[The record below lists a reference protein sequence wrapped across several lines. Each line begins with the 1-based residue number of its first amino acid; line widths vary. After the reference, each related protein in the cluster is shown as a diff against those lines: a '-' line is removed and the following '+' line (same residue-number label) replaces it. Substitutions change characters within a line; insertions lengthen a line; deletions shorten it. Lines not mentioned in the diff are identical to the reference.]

1 MNRLQLAL
9 LSVSVTTLAFTAQ
22 AQTLP
27 ENALSTAE
35 PGRVSE
41 QLRDAPFAPT
51 VSPEISIKDV
61 DLQKAPPG
69 ADKINLTLT
78 GLNISGVTAYTQD
91 QLAPLYTPYIGQ
103 TVTLAQVYA
112 IANDLKLKY
121 RNEGYLLAQ
130 VIVPPQTIDSGIV
143 NLQVVEGT
151 VDSVVVQGEET
162 AATELVRK
170 YAGQI
175 ATGGALNIAQLERQL
190 LLINDLPGVT
200 ARSVLSPSP
209 NVTGAA
215 DLRIIVERD
224 PFDALIGVNNNGSKY
239 LGPLQFVGA
248 ATANNHFNLNES
260 QTAQVVF
267 APQSINPFDYE
278 LGYLALQYNMP
289 VWSHGTTLQI
299 FTSLTDTDPGFDLK
313 QFDVEGKS
321 IFASIGLEHPFIRS
335 RAQNLY
341 GRVSFDY
348 RNVKTS
354 NNLPEPTR
362 EDDIRALRAGVR
374 YDFLDTFLGV
384 GVNSIDLEFAKGL
397 DLFGA
402 SDKGDANLSRAA
414 GDPDFF
420 KLNAEIQR
428 LQRITSS
435 VNLLLAG
442 SAQWSNDALLASEEF
457 GVGGINIGR
466 AYDPS
471 EIVGDEG
478 IAGKVELQWKQPVQW
493 NLVEDYQVFGF
504 YDAGRVWNDD
514 PTTADQKRDSV
525 ISTGFGLRTDFGEH
539 VNADLTVAFP
549 LSRDVETQRDRD
561 PRVYFSL
568 TKQF

>member
-1 MNRLQLAL
+1 MNKFKLAL
-9 LSVSVTTLAFTAQ
+9 FSVSFVALSTAAQ

-41 QLRDAPFAPT
+41 QFRDMPVAPS
-51 VSPEISIKDV
+51 VSPEISVKEGDA
-61 DLQKAPPG
+61 QKAPPG
-69 ADKINLTLT
+69 AENITLNLK
-78 GLNISGVTAYTQD
+78 GLNIGGVTAYNE
-91 QLAPLYTPYIGQ
+91 AEISHIYAPYIGQ
-103 TVTLAQVYA
+103 NISLAQVYS
-112 IANDLKLKY
+112 IANQLKLKY
-121 RNEGYLLAQ
+121 RNDGYMLAQ
-130 VIVPPQTIDSGIV
+130 VVIPPQTIDNGIV
-143 NLQVVEGT
+143 NLQVVEGV

-162 AATELVRK
+162 AATDLIRR
-170 YAGQI
+170 YASQI
-175 ATGGALNIAQLERQL
+175 ATGGPLNSSQLERQL

-200 ARSVLSPSP
+200 ARSVLSPST
-209 NVTGAA
+209 NVVGAA

-248 ATANNHFNLNES
+248 ATANNFFHLNES
-260 QTAQVVF
+260 ITGQVVF
-267 APQSINPFDYE
+267 APQSINPFDNE
-278 LGYLALQYNMP
+278 LGYIALQYDMP
-289 VWSHGTTLQI
+289 VWSYGTMLEI
-299 FTSLTDTDPGFDLK
+299 FVSHTDTEPGFDLE

-321 IFASIGLEHPFIRS
+321 TFASIGLEHPFIRS

-374 YDFLDTFLGV
+374 YDFLDTLLGV
-384 GVNSIDLEFAKGL
+384 GINSIDVELSKGL
-397 DLFGA
+397 DIFGA
-402 SDKGDANLSRAA
+402 SDEGEPNLSRAF
-414 GDPDFF
+414 GDPDFT
-420 KLNAEIQR
+420 KLNAEVQR

-435 VNLLLAG
+435 VNLLLVG
-442 SAQWSNDALLASEEF
+442 SAQWSSDALLASEEF
-457 GVGGINIGR
+457 GVGGIGIGR
-466 AYDPS
+466 AFDPS

-478 IAGKVELQWKQPVQW
+478 IAGKVEVQWNQPVQW

-514 PTTADQKRDSV
+514 PTTAAQKKDTAT
-525 ISTGFGLRTDFGEH
+525 STGFGIRTEFAED
-539 VNADLTVAFP
+539 VNADLTVAIP
-549 LSRDVETQRDRD
+549 LNRDVETQRDRD